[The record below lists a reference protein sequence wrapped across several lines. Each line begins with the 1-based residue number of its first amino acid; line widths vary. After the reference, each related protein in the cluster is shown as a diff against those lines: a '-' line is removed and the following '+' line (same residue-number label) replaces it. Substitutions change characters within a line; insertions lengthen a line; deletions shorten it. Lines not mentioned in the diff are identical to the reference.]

1 MLRKIHTTQPNS
13 PPAGRRGAESPR
25 QPQSVEGR
33 GAQGETLLQ
42 LGCKVST
49 ESPRRAEK
57 GKGSAWAQSH
67 VSAGTDPRALRSQR
81 GLCQR
86 AQGARPPNQES
97 TRGDAGTHCPSLWG
111 CECYCTK
118 TAWLL
123 KLGDVSLRCHV
134 YVVFNLSYPGSRMTP
149 WWKGLMRTFWNS
161 RIHWWRASGW
171 PDPCFHLQCS
181 FVSAYL
187 TANRVRGLANRPRGF
202 L

>member
-1 MLRKIHTTQPNS
+1 M
-13 PPAGRRGAESPR
+13 
-25 QPQSVEGR
+25 
-33 GAQGETLLQ
+33 
-42 LGCKVST
+42 ST
-49 ESPRRAEK
+49 ESPRRVEK

-149 WWKGLMRTFWNS
+149 WWKGLMRTLLEFSHPLVESEWVAGSVFSFTVFFCERIFNS
-161 RIHWWRASGW
+161 
-171 PDPCFHLQCS
+171 
-181 FVSAYL
+181 
-187 TANRVRGLANRPRGF
+187 
-202 L
+202 